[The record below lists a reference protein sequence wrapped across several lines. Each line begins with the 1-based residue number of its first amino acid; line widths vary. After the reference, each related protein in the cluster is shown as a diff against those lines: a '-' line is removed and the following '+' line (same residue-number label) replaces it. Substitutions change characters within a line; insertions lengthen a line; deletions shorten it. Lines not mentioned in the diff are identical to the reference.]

1 MSASQGLIQ
10 NFALVLTG
18 NTFKNRN
25 ASYFQIFYL
34 KTSQNGILW
43 LFLFCLRSAACFPCG
58 PNYESV
64 LVVAV
69 PGFRSLSAPVCSSSS
84 PRSSHANTR
93 LFRSHHLC
101 NSDCNSSHGNHRK
114 AYICIVSICFHLF
127 IKVIHC
133 KYTSICP
140 E

>member
-1 MSASQGLIQ
+1 MSASQVLVQ

-25 ASYFQIFYL
+25 ANSFKFFTWIHLRIEF
-34 KTSQNGILW
+34 LW
-43 LFLFCLRSAACFPCG
+43 LFSFFLRSTACFPSSL
-58 PNYESV
+58 NYESV
-64 LVVAV
+64 LVLAFL
-69 PGFRSLSAPVCSSSS
+69 GFCCLSAPICSSSS
-84 PRSSHANTR
+84 PCSSHANTH
-93 LFRSHHLC
+93 LFGSYHLC

-127 IKVIHC
+127 TKIIHC